1 LAGKQTF
8 FSNILFAS
16 WNKIHEEGYI
26 KTYIR
31 YKLNYVFMQLSLKIL
46 LGLVSLICLLG
57 GMNLLIKGAGSF
69 LPETT
74 PVPPV
79 LDNLFRFLS
88 GIYFGLGF
96 LMVYVFV
103 NLHEIQALIYFIGI
117 VVIFSGLG
125 RLYSRIKVG
134 SGGKYLNF
142 IMVVEIILGIAIILL
157 QYFRQNIY

>member
-1 LAGKQTF
+1 M
-8 FSNILFAS
+8 
-16 WNKIHEEGYI
+16 
-26 KTYIR
+26 
-31 YKLNYVFMQLSLKIL
+31 VLSLQIL

-57 GMNLLIKGAGSF
+57 GVNLLIKGAGSF
-69 LPETT
+69 LPGTSPT
-74 PVPPV
+74 PPV

-96 LMVYVFV
+96 LMVWVVF
-103 NLHEIQALIYFIGI
+103 NLHEINDLIYFIGI

-142 IMVVEIILGIAIILL
+142 IMFFEIILGTIIILL
-157 QYFRQNIY
+157 EYFR

>member
-1 LAGKQTF
+1 MELLLQ
-8 FSNILFAS
+8 
-16 WNKIHEEGYI
+16 
-26 KTYIR
+26 
-31 YKLNYVFMQLSLKIL
+31 IL
-46 LGLVSLICLLG
+46 LGLVALICLLG

-74 PVPPV
+74 QVPAV

-96 LMVYVFV
+96 LMVWVVV
-103 NLHEIQALIYFIGI
+103 NFHKTQSLIYCIGI

-142 IMVVEIILGIAIILL
+142 IMVFEIILGIAIILL
-157 QYFRQNIY
+157 QYLR